1 MNDKEPE
8 TCEVEYVD
16 HAKVASVSQQMPL
29 DEHLNELSEMFKSLA
44 SSVRVRILLAL
55 SIEEICV
62 CDLANLLRLSISAVS
77 HHLRLLRMQKLVKS
91 RKEGLFVYYSLD
103 DEHIEHL
110 LNDALE
116 HVRH

>member
-8 TCEVEYVD
+8 TCEVEYID
-16 HAKVASVSQQMPL
+16 HAKVESIRKQMPL
-29 DEHLNELSEMFKSLA
+29 DKYLDGLSEMFKGLA
-44 SSVRVRILLAL
+44 SPVRVRILIAL

-62 CDLANLLRLSISAVS
+62 CDLANLLGLSISAVS

-91 RKEGLFVYYSLD
+91 RKKGLYVYYSLD

-110 LNDALE
+110 LGDALE
-116 HVRH
+116 HMRH